1 MNARQFLATSV
12 LITSGAYAYETPVH
26 AFITQQGFV
35 RSELANASGELYLR
49 LGFNRFDVEA
59 PFRYPGAGCGTNSN
73 VVQGLDY
80 VDAMPDWLQTSS
92 APNRSNLRFR
102 CIQNYERRAMPVDYS
117 GRRNTS
123 NGLGN
128 TPEQRFEAWLMRG
141 AIREDDLAAVYYGDS
156 ADRPDVDP
164 WLERTRVFNHFYS
177 PVENAHGDL
186 GLATAGQPSLFW
198 AMGETDPFAV
208 AATPNPMRGN
218 HFSYVDARKAFFLAL
233 TYKQPFTN
241 ATLLEDN
248 AYEDAL
254 TRSTLWA
261 SSLKNLGHVAHL
273 LQDQASPQHSR
284 GERHN
289 HTCKGYEA
297 AFNQDEATRTYENFT
312 NFRYVSVLN
321 RSTRPDPYT
330 ATNDCEEE
338 KWMSMFAEAGQF
350 EDEQS
355 ITAWT
360 PTTAYPVPKFA
371 EAHRFFTTRA
381 SSDPT
386 DPDDIPLA
394 QLDQRAG
401 LGDYA
406 NRGFFTQDKGPGQY
420 QSPPPDLRSPFYVRT
435 AEGPIV
441 VPGFGTV
448 KIRQLLWKVP
458 DAANP
463 GFVDPGGDLFG
474 KTPIA
479 STSFLCEVGDLGTL
493 VACYTRP
500 ILTLSNYN
508 QMADMLIP
516 RAIAYTAGLI
526 DFFFRG
532 KLEVTAIDQR
542 LVAVVNQG
550 EPHTVTA
557 EGYPIKPNGQIF
569 GFEKIRVK
577 VRNIT
582 SSITESGSG
591 RVVEQTATNGRL
603 LAVARYHRNACYK
616 RDLSGERQ
624 RRFAAPPAL
633 IVNEPSCN
641 GSPTRTVHQE
651 ISVSAPMMIT
661 DVSMLPAGTPLEK
674 IFDFSADPIPI
685 NATDL
690 FIQIVYRGTLGEE
703 ADGIAVGTLDVR
715 EPSFLSAWNN
725 TDYAF
730 TEGAN
735 IWSAAGPLLPSRF
748 IQSVNVCAGF
758 PSKWI
763 YNYPL
768 TAASGL
774 VFPTALNPQTGLL
787 RLALIQ
793 SIPTTGSVPHR
804 IYPIASPSPSPVIRT
819 GNYTGMQRQATRE
832 FYALSGA
839 NQLPVPSNCTLNPP
853 AANSNVWCNDPV
865 QFRRGRHM
873 GEPAYPLYYTSG
885 LNLTSPPDVD
895 APPALPAFTG
905 ESLLEGGTIR
915 FNDTMLADCPAPP
928 SAISADQMEQILM
941 DEARSLTD

>member
-1 MNARQFLATSV
+1 MRHV
-12 LITSGAYAYETPVH
+12 LGTLILICTVPAFGYETPVH
-26 AFITQQGFV
+26 ASITERGYS
-35 RSELANASGELYLR
+35 RSKLADTQDELYKR
-49 LGFNRFDVEA
+49 LGFERFVLEA
-59 PFRYPGAGCGTNSN
+59 PFRFPGSGCSTTDNE
-73 VVQGLDY
+73 VQGLDY
-80 VDAMPDWLQTSS
+80 VDALPAWLQINA
-92 APNRSNLRFR
+92 APDRTNVRFR
-102 CIQNYERRAMPVDYS
+102 CILPYERRSMPLDYS
-117 GRRNTS
+117 GRSQRANT
-123 NGLGN
+123 LGS

-141 AIREDDLAAVYYGDS
+141 AIREDDIEAKYYEV
-156 ADRPDVDP
+156 DRPDVDP
-164 WLERTRVFNHFYS
+164 WLEKTRVLNHFYS
-177 PVENAHGDL
+177 PVTNDDGETAIA
-186 GLATAGQPSLFW
+186 LASEQPALFW
-198 AMGETDPFAV
+198 AIGEIDPFIGALN
-208 AATPNPMRGN
+208 PNADRLN
-218 HFSYVDARKAFFLAL
+218 HFSYVDARRSMFRAL
-233 TYKQPFTN
+233 VYKQPYSN
-241 ATLLEDN
+241 ASALAVTGLEDSR
-248 AYEDAL
+248 ARL
-254 TRSTLWA
+254 TLWGTA
-261 SSLKNLGHVAHL
+261 LKSLGHVAHL

-289 HTCKGYEA
+289 HACTIGPIYD
-297 AFNQDEATRTYENFT
+297 QDTATRTYENFI
-312 NFRYVSVLN
+312 NYRYVSPQNATPGTL
-321 RSTRPDPYT
+321 DLYQ
-330 ATNDCEEE
+330 ATNDCEEAIWLE
-338 KWMSMFAEAGQF
+338 LFAAGGQAPPDDLIPWEA
-350 EDEQS
+350 S
-355 ITAWT
+355 
-360 PTTAYPVPKFA
+360 YPIPNFT

-381 SSDPT
+381 GSDSV
-386 DPDDIPLA
+386 DPAQIPRP
-394 QLDQRAG
+394 QLNQRAG

-406 NRGFFTQDKGPGQY
+406 NRGFFTQDNGMGVY
-420 QSPPPDLRSPFYVRT
+420 QSPPSISPTEYSVQSSVPR
-435 AEGPIV
+435 I
-441 VPGFGTV
+441 VPGFGSIKV
-448 KIRQLLWKVP
+448 RQLFWRVP
-458 DAANP
+458 DPIAPNFPDVQLDSMGRA
-463 GFVDPGGDLFG
+463 
-474 KTPIA
+474 PIA
-479 STSFLCEVGDLGTL
+479 SVGFWCQLEKFSTVL
-493 VACYTRP
+493 TICRQRP
-500 ILTLSNYN
+500 ILTLNNYN

-542 LVAVVNQG
+542 IVAVVNQG
-550 EPHTVTA
+550 DPHTVTA
-557 EGYPIKPNGQIF
+557 EGYPVKPNGQIF
-569 GFEKIRVK
+569 GFEKVRVK

-624 RRFAAPPAL
+624 RRFATPPAL

-641 GSPTRTVHQE
+641 GLPTRTVHQE

-661 DVSMLPAGTPLEK
+661 DVSMLPGDTALEK

-715 EPSFLSAWNN
+715 EPTFLSAWNN

-730 TEGAN
+730 TEGGN
-735 IWSAAGPLLPSRF
+735 FWSAAGPLLPSRF

-793 SIPTTGSVPHR
+793 SIPTAGSVPHR

-839 NQLPVPSNCTLNPP
+839 NQLPAPSYCTLNPP

-885 LNLTSPPDVD
+885 LNLILPPDVD
-895 APPALPAFTG
+895 ASPALPAFTG

-915 FNDTMLADCPAPP
+915 FHDTTLADCPAPP
-928 SAISADQMEQILM
+928 SAIDAAQMDQILI
-941 DEARSLTD
+941 DEERSLTN